1 MLSYTFAECD
11 SAGATTAECW
21 GGTSADILASTAV
34 GFINAA
40 VLLLVSAATCSF
52 NRLMEKSFGFVMTL
66 SGVDVDTGTAVVV
79 PLATARRVAESGVNL
94 NDGRGGVDFDFLLA
108 GCTATSCQ
116 PVNTN

>member
-1 MLSYTFAECD
+1 
-11 SAGATTAECW
+11 
-21 GGTSADILASTAV
+21 
-34 GFINAA
+34 
-40 VLLLVSAATCSF
+40 
-52 NRLMEKSFGFVMTL
+52 MEKSFGFVMTL

-108 GCTATSCQ
+108 GCMATSCQ